1 MRWRI
6 KNKLRDV
13 KVILNNIFILAIPVF
28 FWLSLI
34 VSVDIINSIWLN
46 SGNEYVFISRCFLGV
61 VAGYAVLKFI
71 FDLFIECF
79 FACDTIR
86 YKFFILLNFFSII
99 ISLLTLIY
107 SINILQMGKLNDNF
121 IGVYTFFSIIITY
134 YYTIKLLKF
143 FYDLINEKFLKV
155 LFELFIYFICIVQTA
170 FYVGTYD
177 YRIFNTE
184 KLDELDKIFQANTAW
199 GLLECIGN
207 GLHVVTG
214 DFKNGECLLV
224 ILWWG
229 GIYVT
234 KRIFED
240 KYLLIK

>member
-13 KVILNNIFILAIPVF
+13 KVILNNIFILAIPVL

-86 YKFFILLNFFSII
+86 YKFFILL
-99 ISLLTLIY
+99 
-107 SINILQMGKLNDNF
+107 
-121 IGVYTFFSIIITY
+121 
-134 YYTIKLLKF
+134 
-143 FYDLINEKFLKV
+143 KFLV
-155 LFELFIYFICIVQTA
+155 
-170 FYVGTYD
+170 
-177 YRIFNTE
+177 
-184 KLDELDKIFQANTAW
+184 
-199 GLLECIGN
+199 
-207 GLHVVTG
+207 
-214 DFKNGECLLV
+214 
-224 ILWWG
+224 
-229 GIYVT
+229 
-234 KRIFED
+234 
-240 KYLLIK
+240 

>member
-1 MRWRI
+1 M
-6 KNKLRDV
+6 
-13 KVILNNIFILAIPVF
+13 IPVL
-28 FWLSLI
+28 FWWSLI
-34 VSVDIINSIWLN
+34 VSVDIINSIWFN
-46 SGNEYVFISRCFLGV
+46 DSNEHMFIGRCFLV
-61 VAGYAVLKFI
+61 IVAGYVCIKFV
-71 FDLFIECF
+71 FDLLIECF
-79 FACDTIR
+79 FTCDTIR
-86 YKFFILLNFFSII
+86 YKFFILLNFFSVII
-99 ISLLTLIY
+99 LLLTLIY
-107 SINILQMGKLNDNF
+107 CGNILQMGRLNDSF
-121 IGVYTFFSIIITY
+121 IGFYTLAAIIITY

-143 FYDLINEKFLKV
+143 FYDLITGKFLKV
-155 LFELFIYFICIVQTA
+155 LFELFIYFICIIQTA
-170 FYVGTYD
+170 FYIGTYD

-199 GLLECIGN
+199 GFLECIGN